1 MLNFCRND
9 EIIIHGSTHENK
21 NIKNL
26 LIPNL
31 CRLKSLRKK
40 IEILAFDIEKLAQ
53 CKKLFNIA
61 KNLKFASHFIKTT
74 SVTGNY

>member
-1 MLNFCRND
+1 MCNFCRND

-21 NIKNL
+21 NIKNT

-31 CRLKSLRKK
+31 QPIEVIKKK

-53 CKKLFNIA
+53 SKKLLNIE
-61 KNLKFASHFIKTT
+61 KISNLR
-74 SVTGNY
+74 VTL